1 MTVEELINELVG
13 LARRGRG
20 QWEVRVY
27 GVNTDTGM
35 LENLEILLTDC
46 IVTGKHRVRE
56 TVSQSR

>member
-35 LENLEILLTDC
+35 LENLEINDVFC
-46 IVTGKHRVRE
+46 EDEKRE
-56 TVSQSR
+56 VVID